1 MKPSVKKKRLNK
13 TMEST
18 EKPNKKSY
26 DIIIIGGA
34 IYGSAIAW
42 FLSNDSNFD
51 GKILVIEKDPS
62 YEFSSTARTNSCIRQ
77 QFSTKI
83 NIQIS
88 QFGADYI
95 NNFRTHMNG
104 DPDIPI
110 LSIQNFGYM
119 YLANTKEFAKVLWEN
134 QKTQA
139 SENAETKYMSAKEIS
154 YDYPFYNV
162 EDIVAGNHNLKN
174 EGYFDGNT
182 IFNWWKK
189 SAKKNG
195 AEYIKNEVCS
205 MNLNESKTNVN
216 SIVLKSGEV
225 IVCDKVIN
233 SAGPYASKVSLM
245 AGIEIPVEPRKRYS
259 FVFKAEKPLDRDL
272 PLTVDPSGVTVRSD
286 GQYYLAGCP
295 PDYDP
300 AVDYQD
306 FTIDYSIWET
316 KVWPRVVHRIPQ
328 FESIRLI
335 NSWVGHYAYNVLD
348 QNAIVGYHSNV
359 RNFIFANGFSGHGL
373 QQSPAIGRGIAELIT
388 YNEFRSLDLA
398 PFRFSRIEANEP
410 FIETAII

>member
-1 MKPSVKKKRLNK
+1 MKPSVGKKRLNK

-18 EKPNKKSY
+18 EKPNKNSY

-134 QKTQA
+134 QKIQA

-233 SAGPYASKVSLM
+233 SAGPYASKVSRM

-272 PLTVDPSGVTVRSD
+272 PLTVDPSGVTMRSD

-359 RNFIFANGFSGHGL
+359 RNFIFANGFSGHGF

>member
-18 EKPNKKSY
+18 EKPNKNSY

-119 YLANTKEFAKVLWEN
+119 YLANTKEFAKILWEN
-134 QKTQA
+134 QKIQA
-139 SENAETKYMSAKEIS
+139 SENAGTKYMSAKEIS

-182 IFNWWKK
+182 IFSWWKK
-189 SAKKNG
+189 SAKKNKV
-195 AEYIKNEVCS
+195 EYIKNEVCS

-272 PLTVDPSGVTVRSD
+272 PLTVDPSGVTMRSD

-306 FTIDYSIWET
+306 FTIDCSIWEN
-316 KVWPRVVHRIPQ
+316 KVWPKVAHRIPQ

-359 RNFIFANGFSGHGL
+359 RNLIFANGFSGHGF

-388 YNEFRSLDLA
+388 YNEFRSLDLS

>member
-1 MKPSVKKKRLNK
+1 
-13 TMEST
+13 MESI
-18 EKPNKKSY
+18 EKPHKNSY
-26 DIIIIGGA
+26 DVIIIGGA

-51 GKILVIEKDPS
+51 GKILVVEKDPS

-104 DPDIPI
+104 DPDIPT

-134 QKTQA
+134 QKIQA

-182 IFNWWKK
+182 IFSWWKK
-189 SAKKNG
+189 SAKKNKV
-195 AEYIKNEVCS
+195 EYIKNEVCS

-272 PLTVDPSGVTVRSD
+272 PLTVDPSGVTMRSD

-306 FTIDYSIWET
+306 FTIDCSIWEN
-316 KVWPRVVHRIPQ
+316 KVWPKVAHRIPQ

-359 RNFIFANGFSGHGL
+359 RNFIFANGFSGHGF

>member
-1 MKPSVKKKRLNK
+1 VEKKRLNK

-18 EKPNKKSY
+18 EKPNKNSY

-134 QKTQA
+134 QKIQA

-272 PLTVDPSGVTVRSD
+272 PLTVDPSGVTMRSD

-306 FTIDYSIWET
+306 FTIDYSICET

-359 RNFIFANGFSGHGL
+359 RNFIFANGFSGHGF

>member
-1 MKPSVKKKRLNK
+1 MKPLVNKKYLNK
-13 TMEST
+13 TMESI
-18 EKPNKKSY
+18 EKPNKNSY
-26 DIIIIGGA
+26 DVIIIGGA

-119 YLANTKEFAKVLWEN
+119 YLANTKEFAKILWEN
-134 QKTQA
+134 QKIQA
-139 SENAETKYMSAKEIS
+139 SENAGTKYMSAKEIS

-189 SAKKNG
+189 SAKKNKV
-195 AEYIKNEVCS
+195 EYIKNEVCS

-272 PLTVDPSGVTVRSD
+272 PLTVDPSGVTMRSD

-306 FTIDYSIWET
+306 FTIDCSIWEN
-316 KVWPRVVHRIPQ
+316 KVWPKVAHRIPQ

-359 RNFIFANGFSGHGL
+359 RNFIFANGFSGHGF

>member
-18 EKPNKKSY
+18 EKPTKNSY

-134 QKTQA
+134 QKIQA

-272 PLTVDPSGVTVRSD
+272 PLTVDPSGVTMRSD

-359 RNFIFANGFSGHGL
+359 RNFIFANGFSGHGF

>member
-18 EKPNKKSY
+18 EKPHKNSY
-26 DIIIIGGA
+26 DVIIIGGA

-42 FLSNDSNFD
+42 FLSNNSNFD

-119 YLANTKEFAKVLWEN
+119 YLANTKEFAKILWEN
-134 QKTQA
+134 QKIQA
-139 SENAETKYMSAKEIS
+139 SENAGTKYMSANEIS

-182 IFNWWKK
+182 IFSWWKK
-189 SAKKNG
+189 SAKKNKV
-195 AEYIKNEVCS
+195 EYIKNEVCS

-272 PLTVDPSGVTVRSD
+272 PLTVDPSGVTMRSD

-306 FTIDYSIWET
+306 FTIDCSIWEN
-316 KVWPRVVHRIPQ
+316 KVWPKVAHRIPQ

-359 RNFIFANGFSGHGL
+359 RNFIFANGFSGHGF

-388 YNEFRSLDLA
+388 YNEFRSLDLV

>member
-1 MKPSVKKKRLNK
+1 MKPSVEKKRLNK

-18 EKPNKKSY
+18 EKPNKNSY

-134 QKTQA
+134 QKIQA

-272 PLTVDPSGVTVRSD
+272 PLTVDPSGVTMRSD

-328 FESIRLI
+328 FESVRLI

-359 RNFIFANGFSGHGL
+359 RNFIFANGFSGHGF

>member
-1 MKPSVKKKRLNK
+1 
-13 TMEST
+13 MEST
-18 EKPNKKSY
+18 EKPNKKAY
-26 DIIIIGGA
+26 DVIIIGGA
-34 IYGSAIAW
+34 VYGSAIAW
-42 FLSNDSNFD
+42 FLINNSNFN
-51 GKILVIEKDPS
+51 GKILVVEKDPS

-104 DPDIPI
+104 DPDVPN

-119 YLANTKEFAKVLWEN
+119 YLASTREFAKILGEN
-134 QKTQA
+134 QKIQA
-139 SENAETKYMSAKEIS
+139 FENAETKHMSAQEIS
-154 YDYPFYNV
+154 RDYPFYNV
-162 EDIVAGNHNLKN
+162 EDILAGNHNLKN

-189 SAKKNG
+189 SAKKNNV
-195 AEYIKNEVCS
+195 EYIKNEVCS
-205 MNLNESKTNVN
+205 MNLNKPKNNVN

-225 IVCDKVIN
+225 ILCDKVVN
-233 SAGPYASKVSLM
+233 AAGPYASKVSLM

-259 FVFKAEKPLDRDL
+259 FVFKAENPLDQDL
-272 PLTVDPSGVTVRSD
+272 PLTIDPSGVTIRSD

-300 AVDYQD
+300 VVDYQD
-306 FTIDYSIWET
+306 FTIDCSIWED
-316 KVWPRVVHRIPQ
+316 KVWPKVAHRIPQ
-328 FESIRLI
+328 FETIRLL

-359 RNFIFANGFSGHGL
+359 NNFIFANGFSGHGL
-373 QQSPAIGRGIAELIT
+373 QQSPAIGRGISELILF
-388 YNEFRSLDLA
+388 NEFRSLDLS
-398 PFRFSRIEANEP
+398 PFRFSRIETNEP

>member
-1 MKPSVKKKRLNK
+1 MKPSVEKKRLNK

-18 EKPNKKSY
+18 EKPNKNSY

-134 QKTQA
+134 QKIQA

-245 AGIEIPVEPRKRYS
+245 AGIKIPVEPRKRYS
-259 FVFKAEKPLDRDL
+259 YVFKAEKPLDRDL
-272 PLTVDPSGVTVRSD
+272 PLTVDPSGVTMRSD

-328 FESIRLI
+328 FESVRLI

-359 RNFIFANGFSGHGL
+359 RNFIFANGFSGHGF

>member
-18 EKPNKKSY
+18 SKPHKNSY
-26 DIIIIGGA
+26 DVIIIGGA

-42 FLSNDSNFD
+42 FLSNNSNFD

-134 QKTQA
+134 QKIQA
-139 SENAETKYMSAKEIS
+139 SENAETKYMSANEIS

-182 IFNWWKK
+182 IFSWWKK
-189 SAKKNG
+189 SAKKNKV
-195 AEYIKNEVCS
+195 EYIKNEVCS

-272 PLTVDPSGVTVRSD
+272 PLTVDPSGVTMRSD

-306 FTIDYSIWET
+306 FTIDCSIWEN
-316 KVWPRVVHRIPQ
+316 KVWPKVAHRIPQ

-359 RNFIFANGFSGHGL
+359 RNFIFANGFSGHGF

>member
-1 MKPSVKKKRLNK
+1 MKPSVEKKRLNK

-18 EKPNKKSY
+18 EKPNKNSY

-134 QKTQA
+134 QKIQA

-182 IFNWWKK
+182 IFSWWKK
-189 SAKKNG
+189 SAKKNKV
-195 AEYIKNEVCS
+195 EYIKNEVCS
-205 MNLNESKTNVN
+205 MNLNEAKTNVN

-245 AGIEIPVEPRKRYS
+245 AGIKIPVEPRKRYS
-259 FVFKAEKPLDRDL
+259 YVFKAEKPLDRDL
-272 PLTVDPSGVTVRSD
+272 PLTVDPSGVTMRSD

-306 FTIDYSIWET
+306 FTIDYSIWEN
-316 KVWPRVVHRIPQ
+316 KVWPKVAHRIPQ

-359 RNFIFANGFSGHGL
+359 RNFIFANGFSGHGF

>member
-1 MKPSVKKKRLNK
+1 
-13 TMEST
+13 MEST
-18 EKPNKKSY
+18 EKPTKNSY

-134 QKTQA
+134 QKIQA

-182 IFNWWKK
+182 VFNWWKK

-233 SAGPYASKVSLM
+233 SAGPYASKVSRM

>member
-18 EKPNKKSY
+18 EKPNKNSY

-134 QKTQA
+134 QKIQA

-182 IFNWWKK
+182 IFSWWKK
-189 SAKKNG
+189 SAKKNKV
-195 AEYIKNEVCS
+195 EYIKNEVCS

-233 SAGPYASKVSLM
+233 SAGPYASKVSRM

-272 PLTVDPSGVTVRSD
+272 PLTVDPSGVTMRSD

-359 RNFIFANGFSGHGL
+359 RNFIFANGFSGHGF

>member
-1 MKPSVKKKRLNK
+1 
-13 TMEST
+13 
-18 EKPNKKSY
+18 
-26 DIIIIGGA
+26 
-34 IYGSAIAW
+34 
-42 FLSNDSNFD
+42 
-51 GKILVIEKDPS
+51 
-62 YEFSSTARTNSCIRQ
+62 
-77 QFSTKI
+77 
-83 NIQIS
+83 
-88 QFGADYI
+88 
-95 NNFRTHMNG
+95 MNG

-119 YLANTKEFAKVLWEN
+119 YLANTKEFAKILWEN
-134 QKTQA
+134 QKIQA
-139 SENAETKYMSAKEIS
+139 SENAGTKYMSAKEIS

-272 PLTVDPSGVTVRSD
+272 PLTVDPSGVTMRSD

-359 RNFIFANGFSGHGL
+359 RNLIFANGFSGHGF

-388 YNEFRSLDLA
+388 YNEFRSLDLS

>member
-18 EKPNKKSY
+18 EKPNKNSY

-119 YLANTKEFAKVLWEN
+119 YLANTKEFAKILWEN
-134 QKTQA
+134 QKIQA
-139 SENAETKYMSAKEIS
+139 SENAGTKYMSAKEIS

-182 IFNWWKK
+182 IFSWWKK
-189 SAKKNG
+189 SAKKNKV
-195 AEYIKNEVCS
+195 EYIKNEVCS

-233 SAGPYASKVSLM
+233 SAGPYASKVSRM

-272 PLTVDPSGVTVRSD
+272 PLTVDPSGVTMRSD

-359 RNFIFANGFSGHGL
+359 RNFIFANGFSGHGF

>member
-18 EKPNKKSY
+18 EKPNKNSY

-134 QKTQA
+134 QKIQA

-182 IFNWWKK
+182 IFSWWKK
-189 SAKKNG
+189 SAKKNKV
-195 AEYIKNEVCS
+195 EYIKNEVCS

-272 PLTVDPSGVTVRSD
+272 PLTVDPSGVTMRSD

-306 FTIDYSIWET
+306 FTIDYSIWEN
-316 KVWPRVVHRIPQ
+316 KVWPKVAHRIPQ

-359 RNFIFANGFSGHGL
+359 RNFIFANGFSGHGF

>member
-18 EKPNKKSY
+18 EKPNKNSY

-134 QKTQA
+134 QKIQA

-233 SAGPYASKVSLM
+233 SAGPYASKVSRM

-272 PLTVDPSGVTVRSD
+272 PLTVDPSGVTMRSD

-359 RNFIFANGFSGHGL
+359 RNFIFANGFSGHGF